1 MFDLRHPDAVVPI
14 RATSGAAG
22 FDLSACHD
30 DRIVPGDWRVI
41 NTGVSVNI
49 PAGHYAMVCSRSGM
63 AAKFCVFVANA
74 PGIIDSDYKDEV
86 KVILKNAGNRPF
98 EIKVGDRIAQL
109 VFAQCDT
116 AIYTPVT
123 MDSERKGGLGSTG
136 R

>member
-1 MFDLRHPDAVVPI
+1 MFELRHPNAVIPF
-14 RATSGAAG
+14 RATNGAAG

-30 DRIVPGDWRVI
+30 DVIRMGEWKVI

-49 PAGHYAMVCSRSGM
+49 PDGHYAMVCSRSGLS
-63 AAKFCVFVANA
+63 AKFGVFVLNA

-86 KVILKNAGNRPF
+86 KVILANFGQDFKITA
-98 EIKVGDRIAQL
+98 GDRIAQL

-116 AIYTPVT
+116 SIYSPVT
-123 MDSERKGGLGSTG
+123 SDNERKGGLGSTG